1 MINNI
6 LSGFFDNV
14 VKIFTEKSYISSIA
28 DGLETT
34 IVVSLGA
41 AFLGLI
47 IGTLVTFVK
56 ILPEAGWK
64 TKVAKVIC
72 NIYVTIIRGTPVAL
86 QLFIAAFVIF
96 NFRGF
101 PPVVTAIFAFG
112 VNSGAYV
119 SENFRAGICSVDK
132 GQNEAGRALGLSFK
146 TTLLK
151 IVFPQAIKNV
161 IPAIGNELIALVKET
176 SIVSMIGMFDLT
188 MAAKVIGSGQ
198 NLASYFAPMAV
209 VAVFYLAIVYLITLV
224 IKLLERRL
232 SKNDRG

>member
-6 LSGFFDNV
+6 LSSFFDNV

-41 AFLGLI
+41 ALLGLI

>member
-41 AFLGLI
+41 ALLGLI

-56 ILPEAGWK
+56 ILPEAGWQ

>member
-41 AFLGLI
+41 ALLGLI

-119 SENFRAGICSVDK
+119 SENFRAGLCSVDK

>member
-41 AFLGLI
+41 ALLGLI

-132 GQNEAGRALGLSFK
+132 GQNEAGRALGFSFK

>member
-14 VKIFTEKSYISSIA
+14 IKIFTEKSYISSIA

-41 AFLGLI
+41 ALLGLI

>member
-41 AFLGLI
+41 ALLGLI

-64 TKVAKVIC
+64 TEVAKVIC

>member
-34 IVVSLGA
+34 ITVSLGA
-41 AFLGLI
+41 ALLGLI

-209 VAVFYLAIVYLITLV
+209 VAVCYLAIVYLITLV

>member
-34 IVVSLGA
+34 ITVSLGA
-41 AFLGLI
+41 ALLGLI

-132 GQNEAGRALGLSFK
+132 GQSEAGRALGLSFK

-151 IVFPQAIKNV
+151 IVFPQAVKNV

>member
-1 MINNI
+1 MINNL
-6 LSGFFDNV
+6 LSGFFENV
-14 VKIFTEKSYISSIA
+14 VKIFSEKSYISSIA

-34 IVVSLGA
+34 LVVSFGA
-41 AFLGLI
+41 ALLGLI
-47 IGTLVTFVK
+47 IGALVTFVK

-64 TKVAKVIC
+64 TKVAKAIC
-72 NIYVTIIRGTPVAL
+72 NVYVTIIRGTPVAL

-101 PPVVTAIFAFG
+101 PSVVTAIFAFG
-112 VNSGAYV
+112 INSGAYV
-119 SENFRAGICSVDK
+119 SENLRAGICSVDK
-132 GQNEAGRALGLSFK
+132 GQSEAGRALGLSFK

-151 IVFPQAIKNV
+151 IVFPQAVKNV

-232 SKNDRG
+232 ARNDRG

>member
-41 AFLGLI
+41 ALLGLI

-132 GQNEAGRALGLSFK
+132 GQNDAGRALGLSFK

-151 IVFPQAIKNV
+151 IVFPQAVKNV

>member
-1 MINNI
+1 MISNI

-41 AFLGLI
+41 ALLGLI

-119 SENFRAGICSVDK
+119 SENFRAGICSVDR

>member
-41 AFLGLI
+41 ALLGLI

-161 IPAIGNELIALVKET
+161 IPAIGNEFIALVKET

>member
-41 AFLGLI
+41 ALLGLI

-64 TKVAKVIC
+64 TKVAEVIC

-151 IVFPQAIKNV
+151 IVFPQAVKNV

>member
-41 AFLGLI
+41 ALLGLI

-112 VNSGAYV
+112 VNSGADV

>member
-41 AFLGLI
+41 ALLGLI

-112 VNSGAYV
+112 INSGAYV
-119 SENFRAGICSVDK
+119 SENFRAGICSVDN
-132 GQNEAGRALGLSFK
+132 GQNEAGRARGLSFK

>member
-41 AFLGLI
+41 ALLGLI

-64 TKVAKVIC
+64 TKAAKVIC
-72 NIYVTIIRGTPVAL
+72 NIYVTIIRGTPIAL

>member
-41 AFLGLI
+41 ALLGLI

-119 SENFRAGICSVDK
+119 SEHFRAGICSVDK

>member
-34 IVVSLGA
+34 ITVSLGA
-41 AFLGLI
+41 ALLGLI

-151 IVFPQAIKNV
+151 IVFPQAVKNV

-209 VAVFYLAIVYLITLV
+209 VAVCYLAIVYLITLV

>member
-1 MINNI
+1 MISNI

-41 AFLGLI
+41 ALLGLI

-72 NIYVTIIRGTPVAL
+72 NIYVTIIRGTPIAL

>member
-1 MINNI
+1 MISNI

-41 AFLGLI
+41 ALLGLI

-151 IVFPQAIKNV
+151 IVFPQAVKNV

>member
-34 IVVSLGA
+34 ITVSLGA
-41 AFLGLI
+41 ALLGLI

-151 IVFPQAIKNV
+151 IVFPQAVKNV

-209 VAVFYLAIVYLITLV
+209 VAVYYLAIVYLITLV

>member
-1 MINNI
+1 MVNNI

-41 AFLGLI
+41 ALLGLI

-112 VNSGAYV
+112 INSGAYV

>member
-34 IVVSLGA
+34 ITVSLGA
-41 AFLGLI
+41 ALLGLI

-132 GQNEAGRALGLSFK
+132 GQSEAGRALGLSFK

-151 IVFPQAIKNV
+151 IVFPQAVKNV

-209 VAVFYLAIVYLITLV
+209 VAVCYLAIVYLITLV

>member
-41 AFLGLI
+41 ALLGLI

-132 GQNEAGRALGLSFK
+132 GQSEAGRALGLSFK

>member
-1 MINNI
+1 MINNV

-41 AFLGLI
+41 ALLGLI

>member
-41 AFLGLI
+41 ALLGLI

-198 NLASYFAPMAV
+198 NLASYFAPMAG
-209 VAVFYLAIVYLITLV
+209 VAGFYLAIVYLITLV

>member
-41 AFLGLI
+41 ALLGLI

-232 SKNDRG
+232 SRNDRG

>member
-41 AFLGLI
+41 ALLGLI

-112 VNSGAYV
+112 INSGAYV

-209 VAVFYLAIVYLITLV
+209 VAFFYLAIVYLITLV

>member
-1 MINNI
+1 MVNNI

-41 AFLGLI
+41 ALLGLI

-151 IVFPQAIKNV
+151 IVFPQAVKNV

>member
-14 VKIFTEKSYISSIA
+14 GKIFTEKSYISSIA

-41 AFLGLI
+41 ALLGLI

-119 SENFRAGICSVDK
+119 SENFRAGSCSVDK

>member
-41 AFLGLI
+41 ALLGLI

-232 SKNDRG
+232 SKNDRC

>member
-1 MINNI
+1 MINNV

-41 AFLGLI
+41 AHLGLI

>member
-1 MINNI
+1 ML

-41 AFLGLI
+41 ALLGLI